1 LHDQSAMSE
10 PATADAP
17 EPRWPAVIAV
27 LAAGGLYAA
36 LPGFLSVGPHWLVPA
51 IVCGLAAASIVT
63 YHRGI
68 HTANVVLGH
77 LLTAALTGFMLWSL
91 VLLVRAL
98 PAHKEQPVPLLR
110 SAALL
115 WVTNVLVFALWY
127 WRLDAGGP
135 HARDRVPGYTTGA
148 FLFPQMTLKHQSE
161 RRAPPWSPTFI
172 DYLFISF
179 NTSTALSPTDAPVL
193 SRWAKILMMI
203 QASISLTVVV
213 ILAGR
218 AVNIL

>member
-1 LHDQSAMSE
+1 MEEATSAEQS
-10 PATADAP
+10 

-36 LPGFLSVGPHWLVPA
+36 LPAFLSVGPYWLVPA
-51 IVCGLAAASIVT
+51 IVCALAGASVIT
-63 YHRGI
+63 YHRG
-68 HTANVVLGH
+68 HHAANILLGH
-77 LLTAALTGFMLWSL
+77 LLTAVLTGFMLWSL

-127 WRLDAGGP
+127 WRLDGGGP
-135 HARDRVPGYTTGA
+135 HARDRAPGHTTGS
-148 FLFPQMTLKHQSE
+148 FLFPQMMLKHQTE
-161 RRAPPWSPTFI
+161 RGGTPWSPAFV
-172 DYLFISF
+172 DYLFIAF